1 MPDPKGGLADR
12 IRIFLQDL
20 GIDPGYAVTIFVLLI
35 VLSYRKDFKNW
46 EQLESWRKG
55 IIGSAVFAAVVLTL
69 ISVLRL
75 LGVIEL

>member
-1 MPDPKGGLADR
+1 MSDPKGGLADR

-46 EQLESWRKG
+46 EQLESWRK
-55 IIGSAVFAAVVLTL
+55 F
-69 ISVLRL
+69 
-75 LGVIEL
+75 